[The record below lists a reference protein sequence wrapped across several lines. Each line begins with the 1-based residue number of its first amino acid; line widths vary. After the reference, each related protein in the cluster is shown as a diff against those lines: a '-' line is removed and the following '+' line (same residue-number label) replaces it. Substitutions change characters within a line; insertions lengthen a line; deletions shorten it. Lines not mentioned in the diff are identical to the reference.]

1 MEMKK
6 YLFGTLCMSALLAS
20 CTNDELALTPQENG
34 EGEKIEVKLAAS
46 YPDYVDEANTRM
58 ALVGKEWAWINEDML
73 GACKVAAIDGSAA
86 NAVTSNYPFML
97 TEELT
102 EPTKNVSFKTNTAV
116 FAGQYVFYHQYNGDL
131 IGGATSAQDLFN
143 VTFPAV
149 QTVDPANP
157 VEHVAK
163 ENIWVSPVIKLGGIK
178 YNKENETA
186 IKFVGL
192 NAVLKLNIKN
202 SSKEGDLIINKV
214 DVNGNKFPEEGNLDF
229 ATPVS
234 FPVTTASDND
244 YADKLDAAIETMNA
258 ADVDLLASSGAT
270 KDGTKISA
278 VITGDG
284 ISLKKDAETAVYVL
298 IPAGKYDINSG
309 SSNAAIKSFTV
320 YTNKGKFEINAQ
332 DARKGDG
339 KGQTTAGTAFNRNSL
354 LNLYPVLEDNATP
367 VDKYDITGLDDWNN
381 AVAYALANL
390 NSKIEFNL
398 LADITISEFPAC
410 PLYVTSAANKL
421 ILAADKTFTLHK
433 DSYFATIENKGTLN
447 LVDNSHIEKLV
458 NKGTVNVAASEKV
471 AGVATQAY
479 TAWVTSASN
488 GIFTLENQG
497 TIVLNGQMTAIAS
510 WSNKAAV
517 QDVSTLGTIQ
527 VNKGGNLIIN
537 AATTNAGK
545 IVNNGKVTL
554 GAVLTNEGTIE
565 VATATGTIVSDDTP
579 KTITNTGKITLDAA
593 KDIFVKADG
602 KPNGTSYITAV
613 GSTGTVEVAI
623 APASV
628 TADLPAIE
636 EVNCVKMSG
645 AWDAELLTTMNTKW
659 TGITSQVWD
668 GVTLDIAD
676 VATKFANVAAITIN
690 GTSAINNSGDAV
702 DLGLPATAAASE
714 IIVNGDLTIAKKVTI
729 GKGIAADLAHS
740 PVMTVLGSVTNNGEV
755 YATLTV
761 GAAAKPGVPA
771 NTSAIFTNAKDAK
784 VSVVSAYA
792 QSGGTY
798 TYDDLSLYGTFVNNA
813 VQANVE
819 VKSVIFQ
826 VQGKSTFTGNYTT
839 RTNP

>member
-1 MEMKK
+1 MKK

-20 CTNDELALTPQENG
+20 CTNDELALTPQDNG

-58 ALVGKEWAWINEDML
+58 ALVGKEWAWINGDML
-73 GACKVAAIDGSAA
+73 GACKVAAVGGSEIPV
-86 NAVTSNYPFML
+86 NTVTSNYPFML

-116 FAGQYVFYHQYNGDL
+116 FAGKYVFYHQYNGDL
-131 IGGATSAQDLFN
+131 IGNKSDAAKDLFN
-143 VTFPAV
+143 VEFPTV

-163 ENIWVSPVIKLGGIK
+163 ENIWVSPVIELGGIK

-186 IKFVGL
+186 VKFVGL

-202 SSKEGDLIINKV
+202 NSKEGDLIINKV
-214 DVNGNKFPEEGNLDF
+214 DVDGNEFSVKGDLDFSDDDKFPI
-229 ATPVS
+229 
-234 FPVTTASDND
+234 TTASEDT
-244 YADKLDAAIETMNA
+244 YADDLDDAIETMNA
-258 ADVDLLASSGAT
+258 ATVDLLASANAT

-298 IPAGKYDINSG
+298 IPAGVYDINST
-309 SSNAAIKSFTV
+309 SNSKAIKNFTI
-320 YTNKGKFEINAQ
+320 YTNKGKFDIKAE
-332 DARKGDG
+332 DARKGEN
-339 KGQTTAGTAFNRNSL
+339 AGTAALGVAFNRNSL
-354 LNLYPVLEDNATP
+354 LNLYPVLEDSATP

-381 AVAYALANL
+381 AVAYALAKQNDH
-390 NSKIEFNL
+390 IEFNL

-410 PLYVTSAANKL
+410 PLYVTSDANKL

-447 LVDNSHIEKLV
+447 LVDNSHIEELI
-458 NKGTVNVAASEKV
+458 NKGVVNVAASEKV
-471 AGVATQAY
+471 AGIATQDY
-479 TAWVTSASN
+479 TAWVTSAKN
-488 GIFTLENQG
+488 GIYTLENQG
-497 TIVLNGQMTAIAS
+497 TIVLNGQMTAIAT
-510 WSNKAAV
+510 WSNTATDAIAET
-517 QDVSTLGTIQ
+517 TLGTIQ
-527 VNKGGNLIIN
+527 VNEGGNLIIGADTDN
-537 AATTNAGK
+537 DGT

-554 GAVLTNEGTIE
+554 GAILTNNGTIE

-579 KTITNTGKITLDAA
+579 KTITNTGKITLDAP

-602 KPNGTSYITAV
+602 KENATSYITA
-613 GSTGTVEVAI
+613 SSDGTVEVAI
-623 APASV
+623 TPAGVS
-628 TADLPAIE
+628 TLPE
-636 EVNCVKMSG
+636 MQEVNCVKMSG
-645 AWDAELLTTMNTKW
+645 AWNADLVGKMNAKW
-659 TGITSQVWD
+659 ASIEKQIWD
-668 GVTLDIAD
+668 GVTLD
-676 VATKFANVAAITIN
+676 VAEIGEKLAAVKAITID

-729 GKGIAADLAHS
+729 GKGALTHS
-740 PVMTVLGSVTNNGEV
+740 PVITVLGSVTNNGEV
-755 YATLTV
+755 YAGLTV
-761 GAAAKPGVPA
+761 GAAAVPGVSPA

-784 VSVVSAYA
+784 VSVVSTYA
-792 QSGGTY
+792 SAGTY
-798 TYDDLSLYGTFVNNA
+798 TYGDLSLYGTFVNNA

-839 RTNP
+839 RS